1 MFFLQIFMDIFY
13 FTHLYTSLQPPVPP
27 RLCKNCKFFLPN
39 DPWFGVGN
47 EFSKCALFPIV
58 KEDDSYFLV
67 TGKQWHKKKEYHYC
81 SISRKYED
89 MCGKE
94 GKYYKRKRNPD
105 EE

>member
-1 MFFLQIFMDIFY
+1 MDIFY

-47 EFSKCALFPIV
+47 EFSKCKLFADV
-58 KEDDSYFLV
+58 QDDDNFLV
-67 TGKQWHKKKEYHYC
+67 TGKKANPKTEYKFC
-81 SISRKYED
+81 SIVRKYEY

-94 GKYYKRKRNPD
+94 GKFYKRKHDSR